1 MQSRHAR
8 DATRAIIAGRTTTR
22 LYTNRKRHIS
32 QVTLWAQAARLA
44 WNDPAGGRFTT
55 LFTQRVLRLAPILAA
70 DDALIPLTGGLAAP
84 VTLADNLVLLIGGC
98 IYASKVRKY
107 KHRLDIQ
114 PVR

>member
-1 MQSRHAR
+1 MKSGRTR
-8 DATRAIIAGRTTTR
+8 DATRAGIARQTATQ
-22 LYTNRKRHIS
+22 LYANRNRRIS
-32 QVTLWAQAARLA
+32 RVTLWAQAARLA

-55 LFTQRVLRLAPILAA
+55 LFTQRVLRLAPILVA